1 MPALTRI
8 LIRRTVQAVLVALLV
23 GTVCALMV
31 RLLPGDI
38 AYQIAGGR
46 FGEDMTTEEAASAVR
61 ATLGLDRP
69 AWQAWLFWIRDL
81 STLNLGQSY
90 SLDRPVWDLVRDQL
104 GHTLWLSVLA
114 LGLSAL
120 LGPPIGLLAGLRPG
134 RLIDRVSLMGS
145 VVLRAMPP
153 FVIGMLLVTL
163 FAVQLQWLPAA
174 GHTERGAI
182 VLPAITLA
190 LGLAAVSSRVTR
202 AATVDVAG
210 SDYVRFSLT
219 KGLPSG
225 RVMRTHGVRNI
236 AVPVIAYLGVQ
247 LVYLVEGVVIV
258 ETLFAWPGIGH
269 ALTHAVK
276 ERDIP
281 MVQGTVLTMA
291 LLFVVVNALVDMA
304 VVLVDPRTRAR

>member
-1 MPALTRI
+1 VRALARILTRR
-8 LIRRTVQAVLVALLV
+8 LLQAVLVALLV

-31 RLLPGDI
+31 RFLPGDI

-46 FGEDMTTEEAASAVR
+46 FGEDMTTEQAAAAVR

-81 STLNLGQSY
+81 STLDLGRSY
-90 SLDRPVWDLVRDQL
+90 SLDRPVWHLVRDQL
-104 GHTLWLSVLA
+104 GHTVLLSVLA

-120 LGPPIGLLAGLRPG
+120 LGPPLGVIAGLRPG
-134 RLIDRVSLMGS
+134 GLIDRASLAGS
-145 VVLRAMPP
+145 VALRAMPP
-153 FVIGMLLVTL
+153 FVIGVVLVTL
-163 FAVQLQWLPAA
+163 FAVHLQWLPAA

-190 LGLAAVSSRVTR
+190 LGLAAVSSRVAR

-210 SDYVRFSLT
+210 SDYVEFSLT
-219 KGLPSG
+219 KGLPYG
-225 RVMRTHGVRNI
+225 RVMLTHGVRNI
-236 AVPVIAYLGVQ
+236 AVPVIAYFGVQ

-281 MVQGTVLTMA
+281 MVQGSVLTMA
-291 LLFVVVNALVDMA
+291 LLFVLVSALVDMA
-304 VVLVDPRTRAR
+304 VALVDPRTRDR